1 MSGSKSG
8 NPIKGQLQVS
18 TRYEVVKCRYA
29 SQRANTGDSRVGVPV
44 KARRTEPKSGRR
56 PSKREAQLGKQGCPN
71 REQVRGSKPYLA
83 CVRRALNVPR
93 HAYLAFF
100 FRPIMARTSAVLSLP
115 FDGHSMPPNG
125 VPRVLLRPSK
135 CPSIAIQMSLCDNPN
150 YPQRPAACPSPV
162 FCAPL

>member
-1 MSGSKSG
+1 MWCHTLHVKAGTGYSDIDGWRRQMSGSKSG

-71 REQVRGSKPYLA
+71 REQVRGSKPCLA

-93 HAYLAFF
+93 HAYLVFL
-100 FRPIMARTSAVLSLP
+100 FRPIQARTSAILSLL
-115 FDGHSMPPNG
+115 G
-125 VPRVLLRPSK
+125 
-135 CPSIAIQMSLCDNPN
+135 N
-150 YPQRPAACPSPV
+150 YPTPV
-162 FCAPL
+162 DG